1 MAGATRKVRIPSPA
15 EIRRLRGGRTQA
27 EVAAIVGVGQ
37 SLWARW
43 ENGERVPSRQ
53 STMLLEMLKMGKLR

>member
-1 MAGATRKVRIPSPA
+1 MTRKVRIPSPT
-15 EIRRLRGGRTQA
+15 EIRRLRGTRTQV

-53 STMLLEMLKMGKLR
+53 SAMLLEMLRSKKIR